1 MTENTNTIEV
11 KKLHTNCIEHYLSHD
26 GIRLTLANTTK
37 AAAAAEDIHHMP
49 PVSAMIL
56 AKAMTG
62 AAILTNDFKNHEGVT
77 FKWVTG
83 SPLGN
88 IHVDA
93 YDGHFVRGYLDHPEA
108 GLGALPTAE
117 EEARLVSEKGQLFVT
132 RYSLLKLPYTSA
144 VNVRRGDVAACL
156 TEYLNT
162 SEQTL
167 SAVKLGANVDEKG
180 EITHSAGFLAQLMPD
195 GNIQTFAALFRD
207 LDQWDFTAPGEAPS
221 SIDSLL
227 KKGGFELLKE
237 SELSFRCTCSE
248 DRIRAALI
256 SLPEAEKK
264 ALLQDESIESVCHYC
279 GKKYTISREVLAK
292 WFEEAKGEKVQ

>member
-1 MTENTNTIEV
+1 MG
-11 KKLHTNCIEHYLSHD
+11 LHTNHIQHYLSSD
-26 GIRLTLANTTK
+26 GIRLTFADTTN

-49 PVSAMIL
+49 PVSAIIL

-117 EEARLVSEKGQLFVT
+117 EEARLVSTRGQLFVT

-144 VNVRRGDVAACL
+144 VNMKQGDISACL

-167 SAVKLGANVDEKG
+167 SAVKLSAETNEKG
-180 EITHSAGFLAQLMPD
+180 QIIQSSGFLAQLMPE
-195 GNIQTFAALFRD
+195 GNLQTFADLFRD
-207 LDQWDFTAPGEAPS
+207 LDQWHLAEKEGNPASVDA
-221 SIDSLL
+221 LL
-227 KKGGFELLKE
+227 SKGHFELLTE

-248 DRIRAALI
+248 ERIRKALL
-256 SLPEAEKK
+256 SLPEGEKNS
-264 ALLQDESIESVCHYC
+264 LLEEPSIESVCHYC
-279 GKKYTISREVLAK
+279 GKTYTIPQEVLRK
-292 WFEEAKGEKVQ
+292 WFEEAKGEKIQ

>member
-1 MTENTNTIEV
+1 M
-11 KKLHTNCIEHYLSHD
+11 HTNCIEHYLSSS
-26 GIRLTLANTTK
+26 GIRLTLADTTK

-62 AAILTNDFKNHEGVT
+62 AAVLTNDFKNHEGVT

-117 EEARLVSEKGQLFVT
+117 EEARLVSSQGQLFVT
-132 RYSLLKLPYTSA
+132 RYSLLKMPYTSA
-144 VNVRRGDVAACL
+144 VNVRHGDVAACL

-167 SAVKLGANVDEKG
+167 SAVKLGVTVDEKG
-180 EITHSAGFLAQLMPD
+180 QILHSAGFLAQLMPD
-195 GNIQTFAALFRD
+195 GNIETFASLFRD
-207 LDQWDFTAPGEAPS
+207 LDQWDFTAQEKASS
-221 SIDSLL
+221 SIETLLAKGHFDLL
-227 KKGGFELLKE
+227 KK

-248 DRIRAALI
+248 DRIRAALV

-264 ALLQDESIESVCHYC
+264 ELLQDASIESVCHYC
-279 GKKYTISREVLAK
+279 GKKYTISRDVLTK